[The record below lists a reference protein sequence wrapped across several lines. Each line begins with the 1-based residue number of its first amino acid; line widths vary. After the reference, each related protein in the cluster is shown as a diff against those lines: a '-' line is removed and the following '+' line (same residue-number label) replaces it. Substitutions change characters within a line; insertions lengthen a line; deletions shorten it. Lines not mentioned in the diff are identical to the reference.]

1 MAGLSGLCWSE
12 VGCVWLFACLPVLL
26 VDGALTSCPALATS
40 SKLPLA
46 PSTGSSELSAL
57 LTTIEGAHLPLLAA
71 ISLVVLVK

>member
-1 MAGLSGLCWSE
+1 MRAYGRSKWFML
-12 VGCVWLFACLPVLL
+12 VGSRLFACLPVLL
-26 VDGALTSCPALATS
+26 VDGALTSRPALATS